1 MAGTITEPTARVA
14 TEKHSGAV
22 PADWFLLHQHE
33 STNMKFRFYI
43 TDLNNGLVSGTNDRD
58 LAADV
63 SLSEDFFVV
72 DSETGMWL
80 SANGDQVD
88 IQDFE

>member
-1 MAGTITEPTARVA
+1 
-14 TEKHSGAV
+14 
-22 PADWFLLHQHE
+22 
-33 STNMKFRFYI
+33 MKFRFYI
-43 TDLNNGLVSGTNDRD
+43 TDLNNGQVSGTNDPD

>member
-1 MAGTITEPTARVA
+1 
-14 TEKHSGAV
+14 
-22 PADWFLLHQHE
+22 
-33 STNMKFRFYI
+33 MKFRFYI

>member
-1 MAGTITEPTARVA
+1 
-14 TEKHSGAV
+14 
-22 PADWFLLHQHE
+22 
-33 STNMKFRFYI
+33 MKFRFYV
-43 TDLNNGLVSGTNDRD
+43 TDLTNGSVSGTDDPD

-72 DSETGMWL
+72 DSESGMWL

-88 IQDFE
+88 IQEFE